1 VRFPAED
8 LLGILALEAE
18 RAGALAV
25 GEDLG
30 TVPPEVGPALE
41 RWGVLSSKVMFFERG
56 EGGAFNAPSTYSSLA
71 LATADTHDMA
81 PIAGFWSGRD
91 IEIRA
96 SVGLI
101 DPADVDT
108 ELQRRTADRGA
119 LVDRLVEEGVLDDPR
134 DVTPAEVRAAV
145 HLMMCQTPS
154 VLVGLALDDLAGE
167 TEPVNVPGVGQDR
180 FESWTRKMRDP
191 IETIALSAET
201 VLPTRVVTRPTIR
214 EA

>member
-1 VRFPAED
+1 VRSPTND
-8 LLGILALEAE
+8 LFGILALESVRHDAVV
-18 RAGALAV
+18 V

-30 TVPPEVGPALE
+30 TVPPEVPRELE

-56 EGGAFNAPSTYSSLA
+56 DGGTFNSPSSYPTLA

-101 DPADVDT
+101 EPGDV
-108 ELQRRTADRGA
+108 EGALQQRVQERGA
-119 LVDRLVEEGVLDDPR
+119 LVERLAEENLLESRWDMTPR
-134 DVTPAEVRAAV
+134 ELRAAV
-145 HLMMCQTPS
+145 HTMVCHTPS

-167 TEPVNVPGVGQDR
+167 SEPVNVPGVGPDK
-180 FESWTRKMRDP
+180 FESWTRKMRDS
-191 IETIALSAET
+191 IEAIASSGET
-201 VLPTRVVTRPTIR
+201 ALPLRTGGRHASRD
-214 EA
+214 A